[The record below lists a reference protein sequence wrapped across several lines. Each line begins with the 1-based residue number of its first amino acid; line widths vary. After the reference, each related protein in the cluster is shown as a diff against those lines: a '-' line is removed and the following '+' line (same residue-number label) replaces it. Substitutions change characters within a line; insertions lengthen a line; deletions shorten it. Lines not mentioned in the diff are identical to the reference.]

1 LLAGIVLGLVAA
13 APVEAQRGSSGRRG
27 GGEQDRAELEQRVRM
42 QMGRMMERRLGL
54 TQEQA
59 TALSDVVQG
68 FDERRREMR
77 RSEQAARR
85 RVEALLLEGGE
96 DDTEAREL
104 LARMADL
111 RQQEAA
117 LFAEEQEALLDVIT
131 PIQVLQMQAL
141 REQIGQRIR
150 ALRGRGGGQGR
161 GQRGGSDGR
170 GEIRGAAPGGGGAGH
185 SGRDGPMWRSD
196 VER

>member
-1 LLAGIVLGLVAA
+1 
-13 APVEAQRGSSGRRG
+13 
-27 GGEQDRAELEQRVRM
+27 M

-54 TQEQA
+54 TRDQA

-68 FDERRREMR
+68 FEERRREMR

-96 DDTEAREL
+96 DEAEARAL

-117 LFAEEQEALLDVIT
+117 LFAEEQEALLGVIT
-131 PIQVLQMQAL
+131 PVQVLQMQDL

-150 ALRGRGGGQGR
+150 ALRGRGGGEGR
-161 GQRGGSDGR
+161 GQRRGSAGR
-170 GEIRGAAPGGGGAGH
+170 GESRGGGAGADDTGRT
-185 SGRDGPMWRSD
+185 GRDGQMWRSD
-196 VER
+196 PER